1 MVGPSLS
8 EEDRAVASRR
18 LKLGFVVLVG
28 CSGGLVALAAGATP
42 SQALVAVVV
51 GLLAGGA
58 LLAYLGYVGRQ
69 WRAKR
74 RR

>member
-8 EEDRAVASRR
+8 DEDRAVASRR
-18 LKLGFVVLVG
+18 LKVGFVVLVG
-28 CSGGLVALAAGATP
+28 CSGGLVALTAGATAP
-42 SQALVAVVV
+42 QALGAVLV
-51 GLLAGGA
+51 GLLVGGA
-58 LLAYLGYVGRQ
+58 LMMYLGYVGHQ

>member
-8 EEDRAVASRR
+8 EADRAVASRR
-18 LKLGFVVLVG
+18 LRYGFVVLVG
-28 CSGGLVALAAGATP
+28 CSGGLVALAADATAVQTLGAVL
-42 SQALVAVVV
+42 A
-51 GLLAGGA
+51 GLFVGGA

-69 WRAKR
+69 WREKR

>member
-8 EEDRAVASRR
+8 AEDRAVASRR
-18 LKLGFVVLVG
+18 LKYGFVALVG
-28 CSGGLVALAAGATP
+28 CSGGLVALATDATVV
-42 SQALVAVVV
+42 QALGAALA
-51 GLLAGGA
+51 GLLVGGA
-58 LLAYLGYVGRQ
+58 LMAYLEYVGGQ